1 MNQPIAPGLIP
12 PRPGLER
19 EEPEL
24 TLEDDIPPDDRAAIP
39 PDDGTVLPPEGLPA
53 DSDERP
59 LRQVERE

>member
-1 MNQPIAPGLIP
+1 MNPAIATGLTP

-24 TLEDDIPPDDRAAIP
+24 THEDDIPPDDGTVMP
-39 PDDGTVLPPEGLPA
+39 PDELPA
-53 DSDERP
+53 EHEEQP

>member
-1 MNQPIAPGLIP
+1 MNPSIKPGMEP

-24 TLEDDIPPDDRAAIP
+24 AQEDDIPKDEAPAGAGESEPSAA
-39 PDDGTVLPPEGLPA
+39 DKD
-53 DSDERP
+53 RP